1 MRVRYFTPYAA
12 IAQIIG
18 SRPDQVW
25 IFFQASCITAK
36 VTHFTVAATSYNLKL
51 KIEYLG
57 GFATTCVPSNN
68 HHLTTFYCLSYLF
81 LEMADGKVC
90 LIIL

>member
-1 MRVRYFTPYAA
+1 MKF
-12 IAQIIG
+12 G
-18 SRPDQVW
+18 
-25 IFFQASCITAK
+25 FFQASCITAK
-36 VTHFTVAATSYNLKL
+36 VTHFTVAVLISPTLYNLKL

-57 GFATTCVPSNN
+57 GFATTCVPRNN
-68 HHLTTFYCLSYLF
+68 HHLTTSYCLSYLF